1 MGRDRVWLSGW
12 RPYALLAALCFA
24 LYLPG
29 IAAIPPLDRDEARF
43 AQASRQMLETGDFLR
58 IRFQDEARNKKPAG
72 IYWLQAA
79 SVAAFSTPD
88 SNAIWPYRL
97 PSIIGAL
104 GAVLLTFALGG
115 ALFARP
121 AEGPP
126 PRQAALLAAV
136 LLGSAVV
143 LVAEAHIAKT
153 DAALLAAVVAAQGA
167 LGLIYTR
174 ARAGRPVAPVLAA
187 LFWIATIAAILLK
200 GPVGPAIAAL
210 TLITLSVADRD
221 WRWLRGLYPV
231 AGVIFV
237 ALAIVP
243 WIVAMERATEG
254 AFLAGSLG
262 EDFWSKLIG
271 AQESHGAPP
280 LAYLVL
286 AIATFWPGSLL
297 LVPAL
302 AHAWRRRML
311 PAERFLLA
319 WLVPAWIVL
328 ELLPTK
334 LPHYVLPLYPAL
346 ALLAGAALAEGARA
360 AAPPWLR
367 YHDIAAALI
376 AQHPPAAGAPL
387 VAIGY
392 GEPSLVFLLDGHV
405 RVAVPDAAAEILGG
419 GGAALVSIRDD
430 AMFRQSLGGRGLTA
444 QKLGA
449 VAGFDYSNGKRM
461 ELTLYHLRHAE

>member
-1 MGRDRVWLSGW
+1 MGGDRVWLSGW

-29 IAAIPPLDRDEARF
+29 IAAIPPLDRDEERF

-58 IRFQDEARNKKPAG
+58 IRFQDQARNKKPTG

-79 SVAAFSTPD
+79 SVAA
-88 SNAIWPYRL
+88 
-97 PSIIGAL
+97 
-104 GAVLLTFALGG
+104 
-115 ALFARP
+115 
-121 AEGPP
+121 
-126 PRQAALLAAV
+126 
-136 LLGSAVV
+136 
-143 LVAEAHIAKT
+143 
-153 DAALLAAVVAAQGA
+153 
-167 LGLIYTR
+167 
-174 ARAGRPVAPVLAA
+174 
-187 LFWIATIAAILLK
+187 ILLK
-200 GPVGPAIAAL
+200 GRVGPAIAAL

-280 LAYLVL
+280 LAYLL
-286 AIATFWPGSLL
+286 SAIATFWPGSLL

-311 PAERFLLA
+311 PAERFLVA

-346 ALLAGAALAEGARA
+346 ALLTGAALAEGARA
-360 AAPPWLR
+360 AAPTWLR
-367 YHDIAAALI
+367 YTDIAAKGPWAAAPLWS
-376 AQHPPAAGAPL
+376 APATMRCSDSRLAGA
-387 VAIGY
+387 V
-392 GEPSLVFLLDGHV
+392 
-405 RVAVPDAAAEILGG
+405 
-419 GGAALVSIRDD
+419 
-430 AMFRQSLGGRGLTA
+430 
-444 QKLGA
+444 
-449 VAGFDYSNGKRM
+449 
-461 ELTLYHLRHAE
+461 